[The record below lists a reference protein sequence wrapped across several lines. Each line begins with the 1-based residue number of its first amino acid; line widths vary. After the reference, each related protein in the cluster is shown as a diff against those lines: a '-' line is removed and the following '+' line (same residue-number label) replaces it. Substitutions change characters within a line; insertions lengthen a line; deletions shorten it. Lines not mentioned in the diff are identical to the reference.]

1 MTNQKTTELSPDII
15 ASVHDLESKGFCYV
29 EKAMDIK
36 EVSNLK
42 KRLSEQALA
51 EEQLGVAYREG
62 GPNVNWGDFYDED
75 GKIRKD
81 AYINSKETP
90 NQRVWMLVNKGQVF
104 VNLLKKPSIRKIM
117 DFMLG
122 DEYILSSHGANIVR
136 PGNSPMPLHTDQ
148 WWMPPPTR
156 KGRRHLPAGSINRK
170 LFDNDEIHRVAISPP
185 VVFNVVWMLD
195 SFKEK
200 NGATRL
206 VPGSHLFGKQPVKG
220 TKSISVEAP
229 SGTALILDGRT
240 WHGTG
245 ANIGKTQRRSILTT
259 FCSPQ
264 FRPQENYTVGI
275 KRKVLKTADNDLRS
289 LLGLKVWN
297 AYGRIGHPTDEFI
310 DLDAQLIGEIKPNLN
325 SKKRVL

>member
-1 MTNQKTTELSPDII
+1 LFTLTNKKITELSPNLI
-15 ASVHDLESKGFCYV
+15 ACVKDLESNGFCYV
-29 EKAMDIK
+29 EKAMNFK

-42 KRLSEQALA
+42 KRLSEQAIA
-51 EEQLGVAYREG
+51 EEQLGIAYREG
-62 GPNVNWGDFYDED
+62 RPNVNWGDFFNED

-104 VNLLKKPSIRKIM
+104 VDLLKKLSVRKIM
-117 DFMLG
+117 DIMLG

-156 KGRRHLPAGSINRK
+156 KDRRHLPAGSINRK
-170 LFDNDEIHRVAISPP
+170 LFDIDEIHRKAISPP

-195 SFKEK
+195 TFTEE

-206 VPGSHLFGKQPVKG
+206 VPGSHLLGKQPVIG
-220 TKSISVEAP
+220 IKSIPAEAQ

-245 ANIGKTQRRSILTT
+245 ANIGKTQRRAILTT
-259 FCSPQ
+259 FCAPQ

-275 KRKVLKTADNDLRS
+275 KRHVLKMADNDLRS

-297 AYGRIGHPTDEFI
+297 AYGRNGHPTDEFI
-310 DLDAQLIGEIKPNLN
+310 DPDAQLIGELKPNLN
-325 SKKRVL
+325 